1 MSTNMEE
8 LGSGLLVLGLSNTIY
23 FGQGALHELVLLD
36 ISTGKDF
43 SMQISEEQ
51 ASYLVSVLNGDNPQE
66 AATQEEVTDAGEQSA
81 WGHPEATP
89 QL

>member
-1 MSTNMEE
+1 MSTNIEE
-8 LGSGLLVLGLSNTIY
+8 LGGGLLVLGLSNTIY

-36 ISTGKDF
+36 ITSGRDF

-51 ASYLVSVLNGDNPQE
+51 ASYLVGVLNGEPLQAVN
-66 AATQEEVTDAGEQSA
+66 TQEEATDAGEQSA
-81 WGHPEATP
+81 WDHSEATP